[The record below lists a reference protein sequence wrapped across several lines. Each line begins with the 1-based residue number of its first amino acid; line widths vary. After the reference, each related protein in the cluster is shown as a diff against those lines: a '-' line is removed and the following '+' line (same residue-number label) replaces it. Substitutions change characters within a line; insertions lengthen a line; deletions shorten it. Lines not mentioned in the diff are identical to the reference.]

1 MNRKKDVVETA
12 RLRARLCLRTNRAA
26 TVRKRCVGES
36 GITLIEMLVV
46 VTIIALFAALVA
58 PRMMGKADAARRAT
72 AHAQVNSFM
81 TALGA
86 YKLDTGTYP
95 TTDQG
100 LNALRVKPEN
110 QAQWAGP
117 YLPQD
122 IPLDPWGHPYLYKYP
137 GEHGDEPDVVCLGAD
152 GAPGGEGNNADIVSW
167 KNN

>member
-1 MNRKKDVVETA
+1 MR
-12 RLRARLCLRTNRAA
+12 
-26 TVRKRCVGES
+26 RKRNSEA

-58 PRMMGKADAARRAT
+58 PRMMGKADAARKT
-72 AHAQVNSFM
+72 SAHAQINSFM

-86 YKLDTGTYP
+86 YKLDTGTFP
-95 TTDQG
+95 STEQG

-110 QAQWAGP
+110 AAQWGGP

-137 GEHGDEPDVVCLGAD
+137 GDHGDEPDVISLGSD